1 MGKFEDEMAVLRGSS
16 SKSGNIEDEMAIL
29 SSSSTKKDE
38 FEDENLEMGCS

>member
-1 MGKFEDEMAVLRGSS
+1 MAVLRGSS
-16 SKSGNIEDEMAIL
+16 SKTDNIEDKKVIL